1 MISSDRSSF
10 CGKERGPKSTRK
22 GDQSGFTLV
31 EVLVVLAIAAL
42 LAVVIIPALR
52 TPSRTLLETSA
63 WQVAAVMRLARATAQ
78 ATNNEALVIFD
89 LEARQVQF
97 LAAEPYILPQD
108 IEVQFVSAR
117 PERRGKSIAGVRF
130 YPDGT
135 SSGGEI
141 TLIHAQRQSRI
152 LVNWLTGNT
161 EIQSFL
167 DRAP

>member
-1 MISSDRSSF
+1 MISQVHSPT
-10 CGKERGPKSTRK
+10 CGKKRRQKSTRE
-22 GDQSGFTLV
+22 GDQSGFTLI

-42 LAVVIIPALR
+42 LAAVTVPALR
-52 TPSRTLLETSA
+52 TPSRTLLETSVQ
-63 WQVAAVMRLARATAQ
+63 QVAAVMRLARATAQ

-89 LEARQVQF
+89 LEGRQVQF
-97 LAAEPYILPQD
+97 LTAEPYILPQGV
-108 IEVQFVSAR
+108 EVQFVSAH
-117 PERRGKSIAGVRF
+117 PERRGESIAGMRF

-141 TLIHAQRQSRI
+141 TLIHAERRSRI
-152 LVNWLTGNT
+152 LVNWLTGST